1 MEIHFTARH
10 FDLAPELREYI
21 TRKLEKLEHVQHQ
34 IREARV
40 ILTAENYRHIAEV
53 TLLAR
58 RHEFVGREESAD
70 IHTSA
75 DLVIEKLDQQLRRFK
90 DKRLSKNRRDGRNA
104 VPAGAGESAG
114 SRRISLRERHEEP
127 RALSVDEALDELDD
141 DGGEVLV
148 FQNRE
153 TQKTSV
159 LYRRLDGTFGLI
171 EPAG

>member
-10 FDLAPELREYI
+10 CDIAPELREFI

-40 ILTAENYRHIAEV
+40 VLAAENYRHIAEV

-58 RHEFVGREESAD
+58 RHEFVGREESPDVYA
-70 IHTSA
+70 A
-75 DLVIEKLDQQLRRFK
+75 AELVIEKLDQQLRRFK
-90 DKRLSKNRRDGRNA
+90 DKRLSRNRRDGRSA
-104 VPAGAGESAG
+104 ESGEARRSAE
-114 SRRISLRERHEEP
+114 SLTISLRESHEKP
-127 RALSVDEALDELDD
+127 QLLTVDEALEQLDD
-141 DGGEVLV
+141 EGSEVLV

-159 LYRRLDGTFGLI
+159 LYRRQDGTFGLI